1 MCQQLNYTK
10 KEFIFQGIVV
20 LINILGGDADEWT
33 ATECQL
39 WHIRNLIERKVIKM
53 NITNPNLDDYKISN
67 HLEIRQKIVNLVLE
81 GIMPILESIGTDY
94 EVKSEITRENSC
106 EISIKIK

>member
-1 MCQQLNYTK
+1 
-10 KEFIFQGIVV
+10 
-20 LINILGGDADEWT
+20 
-33 ATECQL
+33 
-39 WHIRNLIERKVIKM
+39 M

-94 EVKSEITRENSC
+94 EVKNEITRENSC